1 MRPSDLRKTESLEA
15 DLTIGPDI
23 EIIPSAEELSAVTLE
38 PDLSL
43 HIEPIQATEPIEPA
57 ATSKRRR
64 IIDYFGPEVTAGI
77 GISILFAIFAGL
89 MLLGV
94 SEQSDDPVDSGV
106 TTPAPVAP
114 AGEVPVE
121 IGEGVTLERE

>member
-1 MRPSDLRKTESLEA
+1 MRRTEFGKTDEVETA

-43 HIEPIQATEPIEPA
+43 HIEPISAPPA
-57 ATSKRRR
+57 PARRR
-64 IIDYFGPEVTAGI
+64 LIDYFGPEVTAGI
-77 GISILFAIFAGL
+77 VISILFAIFAGL

-94 SEQSDDPVDSGV
+94 NDQPDTPLVEEPSVVEPV
-106 TTPAPVAP
+106 PVAP
-114 AGEVPVE
+114 LEEVPVE

>member
-1 MRPSDLRKTESLEA
+1 MRPSDLDKAERLEA

-43 HIEPIQATEPIEPA
+43 HIKPIEPIETTPGP
-57 ATSKRRR
+57 TRKRV
-64 IIDYFGPEVTAGI
+64 IDYLGLEVTAGI
-77 GISILFAIFAGL
+77 VISILFAIFAGL
-89 MLLGV
+89 MVLGV
-94 SEQSDDPVDSGV
+94 GEQSDGPVEVESGV

-114 AGEVPVE
+114 AADIPVE